1 MNEGVVLMF
10 GTQVGYD
17 ALEVIACAKWEVKQ
31 GNTRPHYALF
41 SHEVISG
48 FSHILFI
55 FICSRRCGCESV

>member
-17 ALEVIACAKWEVKQ
+17 ALEVIAYAKWEEKQ
-31 GNTRPHYALF
+31 ETHPHYALF